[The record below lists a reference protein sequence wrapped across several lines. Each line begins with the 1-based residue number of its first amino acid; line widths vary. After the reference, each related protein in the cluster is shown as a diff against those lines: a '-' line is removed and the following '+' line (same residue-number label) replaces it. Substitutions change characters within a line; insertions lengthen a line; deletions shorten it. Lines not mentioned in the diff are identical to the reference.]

1 MDPVTLESLKAIHEI
16 ATPVNTAFFSAANVE
31 RLQAGMKRAIKDTL
45 NVDIGPQSQP
55 DLLAIM
61 RVVYLGKAN
70 NPTRQAAVTAEIRKL
85 NTMVLREAVPIVSNN
100 VQMYLEH
107 VRTNEVV
114 SDPIPRGTFE
124 TMRGANIADTMP
136 GFM

>member
-1 MDPVTLESLKAIHEI
+1 MDPVTLESLKSIHEI
-16 ATPVNTAFFSAANVE
+16 ATPVNTAFFSVTNVE
-31 RLQAGMKRAIKDTL
+31 RLQLGMKRAIKDTL
-45 NVDIGPQSQP
+45 NVDIGLQSQP

-70 NPTRQAAVTAEIRKL
+70 NPTRPAAVAAEIKKL
-85 NTMVLREAVPIVSNN
+85 NTLVLREAVPIVSNN

-107 VRTNEVV
+107 VKTNEVV

-124 TMRGANIADTMP
+124 TMRGASITDSMA
-136 GFM
+136 GFI